1 MSYNKLRNLVADVDA
16 KVDLLE
22 ENAVLVGESAG
33 GDLSGTYPNP
43 TVNDGADGSAI
54 HDDTA
59 GEIAAVALK
68 ATPVSGDFL
77 LIEDSADSNNKKRIT
92 IGTLPTGGGGEANSA
107 SNVNVGGVGVF
118 KQKTGIDLE
127 FRGINAASSKLTVA
141 LDAGNNEIDLDVAN
155 ASTTQAGAVEL
166 ATQTEVN
173 TGTSTTLAVTPSTLA
188 NATTVILS
196 GQSAGGD
203 LGGTYPNPT
212 VNDGADSTAIHDNVT
227 GEILAITGKAT
238 PVGADVLII
247 EDSAAGYA
255 KKSVLWSQLPGG
267 GGGISSIDT
276 ANTIWVDGANGN
288 DGTAVVDRQDL
299 PYATI
304 SGAIAASTAGD
315 LIRVRGG
322 TYTESN
328 LFLPDGVDLQGD
340 GWGNTFIGDNAA
352 GTDILTFSGSI
363 LSNFTAVAPSSS
375 FSGLVHKAGT
385 GGIYSINLAGN
396 GSSGVGT
403 GVYKTGAGKLIGGN
417 IRCETGGLQ
426 NGFLV
431 DQAVLALDDV
441 HFPGT
446 PGAPVGVALR
456 AEGTGRY
463 QGQGFNVGNPVI
475 TDAVSLGGTST
486 VLIYNP
492 NIFNVSTAVHIT
504 ADGVNFTSTGG
515 SIKAANLT
523 VEVDLALT
531 GVGTTV
537 EALATVLAPL
547 FSFPPAAAENTNFVL
562 NFQQL
567 LTDTRLARQRIIGAD
582 LALGFPEKG
591 SGIYVGKGAPY
602 ATGMLVY
609 SSDSTAT
616 SASVGGNLTS
626 LSGAAGSLDNSTF
639 TFQGTA
645 ANHCLYF
652 GSQRLDGSSNPLK
665 HWGAECLVKSPGT
678 GGSYVFEAWNGT
690 IWDQIGVL
698 SVGAET
704 GFVYGNSVF
713 IRSGSVEDLR
723 WGLDEDSTWST
734 TSVDGNTAYWVRARI
749 DSAVTTAPTFERW
762 RLTESSKHFNRTSK
776 MTADG
781 SGQWMETLVGAGNVF
796 ASDGTATDGTTTV
809 GTGAGTW
816 SHALDGSKLNG
827 NADSVSTQFVIP
839 AGVNTAFGL
848 TFKVSYEYSQFN
860 AAPTVEGKILGVE
873 RQGVLIA
880 DSAGGLTPIARTEG
894 ATAAVTATA
903 GDIDSRT
910 LTTTA
915 TGKILTEEFGPYDIS
930 NLYAG
935 DLILFNFE
943 MTADGGGGGAATDIQ
958 IWAIEVSGKRFAL
971 GELV

>member
-1 MSYNKLRNLVADVDA
+1 MSYNKLRNLVAEVDA

-22 ENAVLVGESAG
+22 ENAVLVGEAAG
-33 GDLSGTYPNP
+33 GDLSGSFPNP

-92 IGTLPTGGGGEANSA
+92 VGTLPTGGGGEANSA

-203 LGGTYPNPT
+203 LGGTY
-212 VNDGADSTAIHDNVT
+212 ADSTAIHDNVT

-255 KKSVLWSQLPGG
+255 KKSVLLSQLPG
-267 GGGISSIDT
+267 ITSIDT
-276 ANTIWVDGANGN
+276 ANTIWVDGTNGN

-446 PGAPVGVALR
+446 PGAPVSVALR

-504 ADGVNFTSTGG
+504 SDGVNFTSTGG

-537 EALATVLAPL
+537 EALATVLEPL
-547 FSFPPAAAENTNFVL
+547 FFFPPAAAV
-562 NFQQL
+562 
-567 LTDTRLARQRIIGAD
+567 
-582 LALGFPEKG
+582 
-591 SGIYVGKGAPY
+591 
-602 ATGMLVY
+602 
-609 SSDSTAT
+609 
-616 SASVGGNLTS
+616 
-626 LSGAAGSLDNSTF
+626 
-639 TFQGTA
+639 
-645 ANHCLYF
+645 
-652 GSQRLDGSSNPLK
+652 
-665 HWGAECLVKSPGT
+665 
-678 GGSYVFEAWNGT
+678 
-690 IWDQIGVL
+690 
-698 SVGAET
+698 
-704 GFVYGNSVF
+704 
-713 IRSGSVEDLR
+713 
-723 WGLDEDSTWST
+723 
-734 TSVDGNTAYWVRARI
+734 
-749 DSAVTTAPTFERW
+749 
-762 RLTESSKHFNRTSK
+762 
-776 MTADG
+776 
-781 SGQWMETLVGAGNVF
+781 
-796 ASDGTATDGTTTV
+796 
-809 GTGAGTW
+809 
-816 SHALDGSKLNG
+816 
-827 NADSVSTQFVIP
+827 
-839 AGVNTAFGL
+839 
-848 TFKVSYEYSQFN
+848 
-860 AAPTVEGKILGVE
+860 
-873 RQGVLIA
+873 
-880 DSAGGLTPIARTEG
+880 
-894 ATAAVTATA
+894 
-903 GDIDSRT
+903 
-910 LTTTA
+910 
-915 TGKILTEEFGPYDIS
+915 
-930 NLYAG
+930 
-935 DLILFNFE
+935 
-943 MTADGGGGGAATDIQ
+943 
-958 IWAIEVSGKRFAL
+958 
-971 GELV
+971 